1 MAGAGYKLFNTGDV
15 LTAAQV
21 NTYLNEQTVMVF
33 ADSAARTTAL
43 SGVLAEGMVSYLQDT
58 NAVEVYNGSA
68 WVGLAAD
75 QTPLTTK
82 GDLFTFSTVDARLA
96 VGNNGET
103 LVADSS
109 TSTGLRWQGD
119 YAAGK
124 NKIINGDFKINQ
136 RGFTSVTTNGTYFFD
151 RYISRITDGGGTVTI
166 TPQVFTPGTAPVSGY
181 EGSNYVRVV
190 SSGQVNTD
198 ARAGYD
204 QRIES
209 VRTFAGQTITVSFW
223 AKANTGTPSIA
234 VEAVQA
240 FGSGGSPSS
249 TVTGSVAAG
258 TVVKKAITTS
268 WARYSFTLTI
278 PSIAGKTLGTTFD
291 GQLEIITWLSAG
303 STLNTRTDSL
313 GIQNNTFEI
322 WGVQAEAGSVATP
335 FQTATG
341 TLAGELAAC
350 QRYYY
355 RASNGGNANSGW
367 GMGFGSSTTMARIY
381 VTPPVTM
388 RVVPTAVDF
397 STLCLYDGGTQT
409 SFSSMTIAAGDST
422 SNFVQVQPT
431 VGSGLT
437 QYRPYFINSFN
448 SSNGFLGL
456 SAEL

>member
-1 MAGAGYKLFNTGDV
+1 MSRSRNV
-15 LTAAQV
+15 
-21 NTYLNEQTVMVF
+21 
-33 ADSAARTTAL
+33 ADT
-43 SGVLAEGMVSYLQDT
+43 QD
-58 NAVEVYNGSA
+58 
-68 WVGLAAD
+68 
-75 QTPLTTK
+75 
-82 GDLFTFSTVDARLA
+82 
-96 VGNNGET
+96 NNGGA
-103 LVADSS
+103 VPPF
-109 TSTGLRWQGD
+109 
-119 YAAGK
+119 AAGK

-223 AKANTGTPSIA
+223 AKADTGTPSIA

-258 TVVKKAITTS
+258 TVVKKAITNS

-350 QRYYY
+350 QRYFY
-355 RASNGGNANSGW
+355 RANTPDQAYGTLGW
-367 GMGFGSSTTMARIY
+367 GTGQSTTAAQIICKM
-381 VTPPVTM
+381 PVTM
-388 RVVPTAVDF
+388 RTTPTSIGF
-397 STLCLYDGGTQT
+397 TTLRIADTNAGYSLTACTIN
-409 SFSSMTIAAGDST
+409 SSQSDRDIVHLTATIA
-422 SNFVQVQPT
+422 
-431 VGSGLT
+431 SGGT
-437 QYRPYFINSFN
+437 QYRPYFLQGDNSTSAYVEFN
-448 SSNGFLGL
+448 
-456 SAEL
+456 AEL